1 MKYKN
6 LSILTKNYYFK
17 KVIKTKIQDRKGIFF
32 LSADQERN
40 IILGAGDIFNN
51 YDKIE
56 NTQKVL
62 VKKNQNFV
70 EKEIEKIEYIST
82 SKTQMISL
90 ATSLIPFLEHN
101 DANRAL
107 MGSNMQRQ
115 AIPLERKELCLIE
128 TGMEM
133 QIAKESQSTL
143 ISRNSGI
150 VKYTSPRKIII
161 REELKEIDQNI
172 NQSIIKKIINKI
184 DYKVHPSQYS
194 YTEKTYRLENRRK
207 SNQNTYL
214 QQVAAVEKNQ
224 RIRKEQV
231 LADGAST
238 LRGKLALGKNILI
251 GYMGWEG
258 YNFEDAI
265 IISERL
271 VKEDVLTS
279 IHIKKYKTF
288 LKNTGNGEVR
298 I

>member
-1 MKYKN
+1 MYK
-6 LSILTKNYYFK
+6 IVK
-17 KVIKTKIQDRKGIFF
+17 KRIQDRKGIFF
-32 LSADQERN
+32 LSADQEKN
-40 IILGAGDIFNN
+40 IILGAGDIFHIRE
-51 YDKIE
+51 KKE
-56 NTQKVL
+56 SSKSLQKVL
-62 VKKNQNFV
+62 VKKNQSFV
-70 EKEIEKIEYIST
+70 EKEREKIEYIST

-128 TGMEM
+128 TGMET
-133 QIAKESQSTL
+133 QIAKESQST
-143 ISRNSGI
+143 IIAKSSGI
-150 VKYTSPRKIII
+150 VKYISSRKIII
-161 REELKEIDQNI
+161 RENVEKLKKNT
-172 NQSIIKKIINKI
+172 NQSMIKKIVKKI
-184 DYKVHPSQYS
+184 GGEFTPPTLLYK
-194 YTEKTYRLENRRK
+194 EKTYPLENRRK

-214 QQVAAVEKNQ
+214 QQTTAVKKNQ
-224 RIRKEQV
+224 WIRKEQI

-238 LRGKLALGKNILI
+238 LKGRLSLGKNILI

>member
-1 MKYKN
+1 M
-6 LSILTKNYYFK
+6 
-17 KVIKTKIQDRKGIFF
+17 
-32 LSADQERN
+32 
-40 IILGAGDIFNN
+40 GAGDIFNN
-51 YDKIE
+51 REKKDTS
-56 NTQKVL
+56 NSLQKVL
-62 VKKNQNFV
+62 VKKNQSFV
-70 EKEIEKIEYIST
+70 EKGREKIEFIST

-115 AIPLERKELCLIE
+115 AIPLEKKELCLIE
-128 TGMEM
+128 TGMET
-133 QIAKESQSTL
+133 QIAKESQSTV
-143 ISRNSGI
+143 IAKNSGV
-150 VKYTSPRKIII
+150 VKYISSRKIII
-161 REELKEIDQNI
+161 RESVEKLKKDT
-172 NQSIIKKIINKI
+172 NQSIIRKIVKKIGYDFIPPRLL
-184 DYKVHPSQYS
+184 YR
-194 YTEKTYRLENRRK
+194 EKTYPLENRRK

-214 QQVAAVEKNQ
+214 QQTTAVRKNQ
-224 RIRKEQV
+224 WIRKEQI

-238 LRGKLALGKNILI
+238 LKGKLSLGKNILI

-288 LKNTGNGEVR
+288 LKNAGNGEVR